1 MRELKVN
8 IDSLID
14 ALEFNCEDLSYYL
27 DAESGEVVEFW
38 GLDEDGNELDFE
50 ENNPYLYDDRYI
62 PIDPIESHE
71 AYRFMERFIPTVEDE
86 HLQDLL
92 WVAINGRGAFRRF
105 KDVLC
110 EYPEERERWFSFQ
123 RELMR
128 QWAVD
133 WLRGE
138 GISLLDASCS

>member
-14 ALEFNCEDLSYYL
+14 ALETNCEDLSYYL
-27 DAESGEVVEFW
+27 DTESGEVVEFW
-38 GLDEDGNELDFE
+38 GLDEDGNELDAE
-50 ENNPYLYDDRYI
+50 EADPYWSDERYI
-62 PIDPIESHE
+62 RIDPIESHE
-71 AYRFMERFIPTVEDE
+71 VYRFMERFIPTVEDE
-86 HLQDLL
+86 HLQYLL

-110 EYPEERERWFSFQ
+110 EYPDERECWFSFQ
-123 RELMR
+123 HELIKE
-128 QWAVD
+128 WAVD

-138 GISLLDASCS
+138 GIDLLSDSRS